1 MGKRRV
7 FRSVMVSALVLGA
20 GVGLAGLTSTSSL
33 APANGTSAV
42 SGTST
47 SAPAPARGRGA
58 PGPASSAPL
67 SPTGAT
73 TGISSYAHTACDAA
87 TTRVLRVGP
96 PGTLVNGVAA
106 DYTSIQAAV
115 DAANSCD
122 WVLVAPG
129 DYKELGGDNPSGD
142 PGTEPSGVLVTTPA
156 IHIRGLDRNGVVVD
170 GTLPGTPRC
179 SAAPA
184 DQAAGPKGAGLNGIM
199 VWKADNVSI
208 ENLTV
213 CNYEHGTGNTGN
225 EIWWNGGDDSGKI
238 GGWGYYGAFLTA
250 TETSYSDE
258 TTAAQY
264 GIFSSN
270 WSGGTWDQT
279 YASNFNDSGYYIGAC
294 QNQCDQ
300 WVDHAWAEDNALGYS
315 GSNSGG
321 VLVVQNSQFDDNKD
335 GFDTNSQNGDDPPPQ
350 DGACPPGVSPP
361 VVGAQTCWVF
371 TRNYVHDNNNPNVPL
386 AGTAGAGPVG
396 TGMSISG
403 ARDDTILENTF
414 ADNGAWGVIFVPY
427 PDGGATCTGGTELPG
442 AGCYFDEF
450 GDALLANTFEH
461 NGFFGNPTNGDFG
474 ATNLLPNPPD
484 CFHGNS
490 DTSGHVTSSPPLAQL
505 LYPACTGT
513 TEPPDAN
520 VPFTAEVACDV
531 QSLSIGPIPAST
543 FCLPTDQYP
552 RQTTVVM
559 APLPPLATMADP
571 CAGVPANPWCPYGG
585 VVQPPGAV
593 TIGAGGFPT
602 AGAQASSGAGGG
614 PWGLPAARTAR
625 LESERRVSG

>member
-1 MGKRRV
+1 
-7 FRSVMVSALVLGA
+7 MVGAVALGA
-20 GVGLAGLTSTSSL
+20 GVGLSTLS
-33 APANGTSAV
+33 
-42 SGTST
+42 ST
-47 SAPAPARGRGA
+47 SAPVRSTSAVAATSAPGPGRGA
-58 PGPASSAPL
+58 GTRTGLPLPPAPGSGSSGVSSIPL
-67 SPTGAT
+67 NAY
-73 TGISSYAHTACDAA
+73 SSSACDAA
-87 TTRVLRVGP
+87 TAKVLKVGL
-96 PGTLVNGVAA
+96 PGTLVNGVAP
-106 DYTSIQAAV
+106 DYGSIQAAV
-115 DAANSCD
+115 DAADPCD
-122 WVLVAPG
+122 WILVAPG
-129 DYKELGGDNPSGD
+129 DYKELTGASPAGD
-142 PGTEPSGVLVTTPA
+142 PNTEPSGVLVTTPD

-170 GTLPGTPRC
+170 GTMPGTPRC
-179 SAAPA
+179 SALPA
-184 DQAAGPKGAGLNGIM
+184 DQAPGPGGAGLNGIM
-199 VWKADNVSI
+199 VWKADDVAI

-213 CNYEHGTGNTGN
+213 CNYEHGSGNTGN
-225 EIWWNGGDDSGKI
+225 EIWWNGGDDSAKI
-238 GGWGYYGAFLTA
+238 GGWGYYGGYLAA
-250 TETSYSDE
+250 TETSYTNE

-294 QNQCDQ
+294 QDVCNQ

-371 TRNYVHDNNNPNVPL
+371 THNYVHDNNNPNVPL

-396 TGMSISG
+396 TGMSVSG

-442 AGCYFDEF
+442 AGCYFDEY

-490 DTSGHVTSSPPLAQL
+490 DTSGHLTSSPPLAQL
-505 LYPACTGT
+505 LFPSCTGA

-520 VPFTAEVACDV
+520 APFTAEVACDV
-531 QSLSIGPIPAST
+531 QSLSIGPVPAST

-552 RQTTVVM
+552 RQTSVVM

-571 CAGVPANPWCPYGG
+571 CAGVPANPWCPYGD
-585 VVQPPGAV
+585 VVQPQGAV
-593 TIGAGGFPT
+593 TIGAGGYPT
-602 AGAQASSGAGGG
+602 ASAPASSGAGGSR
-614 PWGLPAARTAR
+614 WGLAV
-625 LESERRVSG
+625 RRVARFET